1 MICFPRGVRLQ
12 RSKRVFPIQ
21 ISFDLHD
28 RVLYTFS
35 CEIGILTHDLK
46 SGFDK
51 MNFESAT
58 TPEISCRI
66 TRTLIMYV
74 REMKG
79 SLGNLL
85 ADLVLDEAYLCDNN
99 NWVSHEFL
107 HILYARMSEILGD
120 QYPVYKMA
128 LASDRYQSLNI
139 LERIARLLGN
149 PKLIYSQAPRY
160 NRLLKANGDVY
171 IHEVGDSWVVLEDRY
186 HDGATKTRHDCDYT
200 RGIITGIPTVFGM
213 PPARVEEI
221 ECQVAAHAYGER
233 EWPDKPAYGSRGCL
247 YRIEWTSKERPPLWK
262 RLFQQ
267 YGVYRKAIDDLQ
279 ETNQLIQQKYEEV
292 KKLAQELAN
301 TNRRLENYTVE
312 LQASEQ
318 RYRLLAENVTDTIW
332 TMSLDP
338 LQFTYISP
346 SVQRMTGFMVQEAMA
361 MPLEQSIS
369 QESLG
374 RVMNVLAEALAREAG
389 GNNDPNYSATLE
401 IELYHK
407 DGSLSWIEV
416 TTSFLRDE
424 KGRAVGLL
432 GVSRDIAERKRA
444 EQLYQAKIAA
454 EAANEAKGQFLS
466 NMSHELRTPLNHIM
480 GFTELILAKNFGE
493 LNGIQEEYLTD
504 VYQSSQHLL
513 SLVDDILDIEKIEA
527 GKMEIRVAPIELGT
541 LLTQSLSIVMDN
553 ALRRGIRLMT
563 HFDEIP
569 GNIVADE
576 RRIKQI
582 IYNLLSN
589 AVKFTEDG
597 GKISL
602 NACLK
607 TDEGPEALTGGQTRH
622 KILEISVTDNG
633 IGIKPE
639 DMDKIFEPFS
649 QVESALNRKHAGSGL
664 GLAVARNL
672 AEMHGGRLWAESG
685 GPGKGSTFRFTLP
698 L

>member
-1 MICFPRGVRLQ
+1 M
-12 RSKRVFPIQ
+12 
-21 ISFDLHD
+21 D
-28 RVLYTFS
+28 
-35 CEIGILTHDLK
+35 
-46 SGFDK
+46 
-51 MNFESAT
+51 FESAT
-58 TPEISCRI
+58 TREISCRI

-74 REMKG
+74 RETNG
-79 SLGNLL
+79 SLGSLL
-85 ADLVLDEAYLCDNN
+85 ADLELDEAYLCDNN

-107 HILYARMSEILGD
+107 HILYARMSDILGEK
-120 QYPVYKMA
+120 YPVYKMA

-139 LERIARLLGN
+139 LERIARLMGN

-186 HDGATKTRHDCDYT
+186 HDGATKTHHDCDYT

-221 ECQVAAHAYGER
+221 ECQVAAHVYGER
-233 EWPDKPAYGSRGCL
+233 EWPDRPVYGSRGCL
-247 YRIEWTSKERPPLWK
+247 YRIEWASGARPPLWK

-267 YGVYRKAIDDLQ
+267 YWVYRKAIDDLQ
-279 ETNQLIQQKYEEV
+279 ETNQIIQQKYDEV
-292 KKLAQELAN
+292 RKLAQELAN
-301 TNRRLENYTVE
+301 TNGRLESYTAE

-332 TMSLDP
+332 TMSLEP

-361 MPLEQSIS
+361 MPLEKCIS
-369 QESLG
+369 PESMV
-374 RVMNVLAEALAREAG
+374 RVMNALADGLARETA
-389 GNNDPNYSATLE
+389 GNNDLNFSATLE
-401 IELYHK
+401 VELCHK

-432 GVSRDIAERKRA
+432 GVSRDISERKRS

-454 EAANEAKGQFLS
+454 EASNDAKGQFLS

-493 LNGIQEEYLTD
+493 LNRIQEEYLAD

-527 GKMEIRVAPIELGT
+527 GKLEIKAAPINLIT
-541 LLTQSLSIVMDN
+541 LLNQSLSIVMDN
-553 ALRRGIRLMT
+553 ALRRGIHLTTRI
-563 HFDEIP
+563 DQIP
-569 GNIVADE
+569 QSIVADE
-576 RRIKQI
+576 RRMKQI
-582 IYNLLSN
+582 LYNLLSN

-597 GKISL
+597 GNVSL
-602 NACLK
+602 SACMK
-607 TDEGPEALTGGQTRH
+607 TGEGSEVFTGAGGDC

-633 IGIKPE
+633 IGIKPDE
-639 DMDKIFEPFS
+639 MDKILEPFS
-649 QVESALNRKHAGSGL
+649 QFESKMHRKHAVSGL
-664 GLAVARNL
+664 GLAIARNL
-672 AEMHGGRLWAESG
+672 AEMQGGRLWAESG
-685 GPGKGSTFRFTLP
+685 GPGRGSTFRFTLP

>member
-1 MICFPRGVRLQ
+1 M
-12 RSKRVFPIQ
+12 
-21 ISFDLHD
+21 D
-28 RVLYTFS
+28 
-35 CEIGILTHDLK
+35 
-46 SGFDK
+46 
-51 MNFESAT
+51 FESAT

-74 REMKG
+74 RETNG

-85 ADLVLDEAYLCDNN
+85 EDLELDEAYLCDNN

-107 HILYARMSEILGD
+107 HILYARMSEILGEK
-120 QYPVYKMA
+120 YPVYKMA
-128 LASDRYQSLNI
+128 RASDRYQSMNI

-221 ECQVAAHAYGER
+221 ECQVAAHVYGER
-233 EWPDKPAYGSRGCL
+233 EWPDRPVYGSKGCL
-247 YRIEWTSKERPPLWK
+247 YRIEWASRERPPIWK

-267 YGVYRKAIDDLQ
+267 FSVYRKAIDDLQ
-279 ETNQLIQQKYEEV
+279 ETNQIIQQKYNEV
-292 KKLAQELAN
+292 RKLAQELAN
-301 TNRRLENYTVE
+301 TNRRLESYTAE
-312 LQASEQ
+312 LQVSEQ

-332 TMSLDP
+332 TMSLEP

-361 MPLEQSIS
+361 MPLEKSIS
-369 QESLG
+369 TESLG
-374 RVMNVLAEALAREAG
+374 RVMNMLADGLAREAA
-389 GNNDPNYSATLE
+389 GNNDPDYSATLE
-401 IELYHK
+401 VELYHK

-424 KGRAVGLL
+424 KGRAIGLL
-432 GVSRDIAERKRA
+432 GVSRDISERKRA

-466 NMSHELRTPLNHIM
+466 SMSHEFRTPLNHIM
-480 GFTELILAKNFGE
+480 GFTELILGKNFGE

-527 GKMEIRVAPIELGT
+527 GKMEIRVAPINLAT

-553 ALRRGIRLMT
+553 ALRRGIHLTTRI
-563 HFDEIP
+563 DQIP
-569 GNIVADE
+569 ESIIADE

-582 IYNLLSN
+582 LYNLLSN
-589 AVKFTEDG
+589 AVKFTKDG
-597 GKISL
+597 GHISL

-607 TDEGPEALTGGQTRH
+607 ADEGSNAVDGAEAGCKT
-622 KILEISVTDNG
+622 LEISVTDDG

-649 QVESALNRKHAGSGL
+649 QAESALNRRYAGSGL
-664 GLAVARNL
+664 GLALARNL
-672 AEMHGGRLWAESG
+672 VEMHGGRLWAESG
-685 GPGKGSTFRFTLP
+685 GPGKGSTLRFTLP
-698 L
+698 LWGLWGTLRQPFVS